1 MSFQPAA
8 CLWRV
13 APLQPKLFGFARH
26 LEVLNCQLLL
36 ERLTGLREER
46 AARDSVRRTM
56 VLPCI
61 DSVDRRPGWRI
72 T

>member
-13 APLQPKLFGFARH
+13 ALAPADLFGFARH
-26 LEVLNCQLLL
+26 LEILNCQLLL

-46 AARDSVRRTM
+46 TARDSVRRTM

-61 DSVDRRPGWRI
+61 DSVDRRPGWGI